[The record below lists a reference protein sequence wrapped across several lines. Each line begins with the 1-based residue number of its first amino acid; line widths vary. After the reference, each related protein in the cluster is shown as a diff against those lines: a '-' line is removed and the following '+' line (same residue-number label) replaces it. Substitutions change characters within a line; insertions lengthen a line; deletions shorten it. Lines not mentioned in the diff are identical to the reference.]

1 VGSPTR
7 TWCDPCDGDIHRRGE
22 KEIRMN
28 EHLNPVAP
36 SDFAGAERKE
46 PLTAEEQQEQLLEGD
61 FASGQ
66 RTKPLTE
73 EEILEASHHG
83 DFAGGER
90 TGPPEESVEGS
101 FAPSSK

>member
-1 VGSPTR
+1 
-7 TWCDPCDGDIHRRGE
+7 
-22 KEIRMN
+22 MN

-46 PLTAEEQQEQLLEGD
+46 PLTPEEQQEQLLEGD

-101 FAPSSK
+101 FAPSST